1 MDKNRFKKVCEK
13 AVNTYGRDIQMI
25 IAMEECG
32 ELIQALSKYLRG
44 KNHNVEEEIADM
56 EIMIQ
61 QLKIMF
67 DSKSIDEWAEN
78 KINRLDNRI
87 ESRK

>member
-1 MDKNRFKKVCEK
+1 MNIDRFREVCEK

-44 KNHNVEEEIADM
+44 KEHNVEEEIADM

-67 DSKSIDEWAEN
+67 DSKSIDEWVEK

-87 ESRK
+87 QSQK